1 MYTIQKQNICQ
12 QGQNKKLKKR
22 DKKQSK
28 KVIEKKAIEKRLVKD
43 VRNDR
48 KKLGE

>member
-22 DKKQSK
+22 DKKQLRKKIEK
-28 KVIEKKAIEKRLVKD
+28 KVIEKNE
-43 VRNDR
+43 
-48 KKLGE
+48 